1 MKAHVI
7 VEKGSLTKQF
17 LSGALVALVSA
28 AFVGLIWT
36 TMLEAHQENQQMA
49 VVKACRLPD
58 VEGAMTVFVMEE
70 GRLKCW
76 RWK

>member
-1 MKAHVI
+1 MKSHVI
-7 VEKGSLTKQF
+7 VEKGRLAKQF

-28 AFVGLIWT
+28 AFVVLIWT

-49 VVKACRLPD
+49 VVKACRLPEAD
-58 VEGAMTVFVMEE
+58 GSMTVFVMEE
-70 GRLKCW
+70 GKLKCW